1 MAIVSEEEANKEM
14 THTLGAVIIIALVF
28 ILVALFSKNEAERR
42 IVLDTE
48 EWTCEEFKDRECV
61 MLRKLPPIN

>member
-14 THTLGAVIIIALVF
+14 TQTLGVIITIAVVF

-42 IVLDTE
+42 IVLDTD
-48 EWTCEEFKDRECV
+48 EWTCEKFKDQECV